1 MPSVIKRKTSGVA
14 PSAFTVYAGD
24 DPKPGG
30 YRAVIKQ
37 MNIGKSSGDNM
48 MLMPV
53 IELKAAAGSEKSKF
67 DGYPVFPVVV
77 LTDNES
83 NMQREQALYLA
94 LGAKADADIV
104 PEGSPEKFK
113 AGDKQKCKV
122 KTIGGI
128 NPVGKI
134 VNVKLRMSAGTDEY
148 PARLEC
154 DLIFAARSE
163 AGQDD
168 TTSIDDDD
176 IEDGDEEVELYEEDD
191 LLKLGLP
198 ALRKILVDE
207 FGEPA
212 DDAKAIKSKA
222 KLVEAILAAQEE
234 DEEDED
240 DESDAEEADDEDDE
254 VEEDAEEEDEEDDED
269 DAEAEFRAEFADLDR
284 AGLKAV
290 IKKRAPDTKFKTS
303 QTDED
308 LLELAVEL
316 ALQDPPF

>member
-1 MPSVIKRKTSGVA
+1 
-14 PSAFTVYAGD
+14 
-24 DPKPGG
+24 
-30 YRAVIKQ
+30 

-104 PEGSPEKFK
+104 ADGAPEKFK
-113 AGDKQKCKV
+113 AGDKQKCTV

-168 TTSIDDDD
+168 TTSVDEDED
-176 IEDGDEEVELYEEDD
+176 IEDDVEDEVELYEEDD

-207 FGEPA
+207 FGEPKE
-212 DDAKAIKSKA
+212 DAAKIKSK
-222 KLVEAILAAQEE
+222 KTLVEAILAAQEE

-254 VEEDAEEEDEEDDED
+254 VEEDAEEEDEEDD
-269 DAEAEFRAEFADLDR
+269 AEAEFRAEFADLDR
-284 AGLKAV
+284 AGLKAA